1 KLEALLLRRPVLSRE
16 FSKLLA
22 ERLKATNTSLQT
34 ELNRGIIGKLS
45 MISLVDL
52 VQSLGQSRR
61 TGTLVLNH
69 FGQQARLGF
78 RNGAIVAGRC
88 GETCGEEVFYTVV
101 CWPDGDF
108 CFEQAEPS
116 TDPADKIET
125 DMMGLMM

>member
-22 ERLKATNTSLQT
+22 ERLKATNMSLQT

-61 TGTLVLNH
+61 SGTLVLNH

-78 RNGAIVAGRC
+78 QNGTIISGNC
-88 GETCGEEVFYTVV
+88 GDIHGDEVFFTVV

-108 CFEQAEPS
+108 
-116 TDPADKIET
+116 
-125 DMMGLMM
+125 